1 MTVFKTKNGITLEYN
16 NGKFTS
22 SDMEAVKAAL
32 LEDYNSEDIPAS
44 IMAQNLLSRLHMKIE
59 G

>member
-22 SDMEAVKAAL
+22 TDMEAIKAAL
-32 LEDYNSEDIPAS
+32 LEDYNSNDIIAS
-44 IMAQNLLSRLHMKIE
+44 AMAQNLLSML
-59 G
+59 

>member
-22 SDMEAVKAAL
+22 SDIEAVKAAL
-32 LEDYNSEDIPAS
+32 LEDYNSEDILAS
-44 IMAQNLLSRLHMKIE
+44 TIAQSLLSML
-59 G
+59 

>member
-22 SDMEAVKAAL
+22 TDMEAVKAAL
-32 LEDYNSEDIPAS
+32 LEDYESNDIIAS
-44 IMAQNLLSRLHMKIE
+44 AMAQNLLSML
-59 G
+59 

>member
-1 MTVFKTKNGITLEYN
+1 MTVKKKKNGITLEYN

-32 LEDYNSEDIPAS
+32 LEDYNSNDIIAS
-44 IMAQNLLSRLHMKIE
+44 AMAQNLLSML
-59 G
+59 

>member
-22 SDMEAVKAAL
+22 TDIEAIKAAL
-32 LEDYNSEDIPAS
+32 LEDYNSNDIIAS
-44 IMAQNLLSRLHMKIE
+44 AIAQNLLSML
-59 G
+59 

>member
-32 LEDYNSEDIPAS
+32 LEDYNSEDILAS
-44 IMAQNLLSRLHMKIE
+44 IMAQNLLSIL
-59 G
+59 

>member
-22 SDMEAVKAAL
+22 TDMKAIKAAL
-32 LEDYNSEDIPAS
+32 LEDYNSNDIIAS
-44 IMAQNLLSRLHMKIE
+44 AIAQNLLSML
-59 G
+59 

>member
-16 NGKFTS
+16 DGEFTS

-32 LEDYNSEDIPAS
+32 LEDYYNSNDILAS
-44 IMAQNLLSRLHMKIE
+44 TMAQNLLSML
-59 G
+59 

>member
-16 NGKFTS
+16 DGEFTS

-32 LEDYNSEDIPAS
+32 LEDYNSNDIIAS
-44 IMAQNLLSRLHMKIE
+44 AMAQNLLSML
-59 G
+59 